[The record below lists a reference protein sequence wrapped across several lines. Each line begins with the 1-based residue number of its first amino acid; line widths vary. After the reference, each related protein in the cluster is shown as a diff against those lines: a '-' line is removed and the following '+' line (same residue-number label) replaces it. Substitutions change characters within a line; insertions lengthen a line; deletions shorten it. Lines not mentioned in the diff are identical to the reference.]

1 MTSEPTKSTDQLLQE
16 AHELV
21 AAGML
26 KEAETF
32 LLELVKHGDPSNHA
46 ACLDALSV
54 FAESRGDFDESIR
67 FALRMLATNKLLH
80 GEDSNQAVSSM
91 VRLAK
96 LYELAGRYEE
106 ANDLFARAQLFSER
120 LVFGQSADQDS
131 EVGSSET
138 SPEFKSTMKFIA
150 AQDSD
155 HDNGS
160 HAKEKSSSD
169 EDKDR
174 DGLDFVFAEDE
185 PRPEKSGGWIMDA
198 VQRSANLKQKPLPEP
213 GSAPT
218 PTRAKPEITGAHQFL
233 PETPKVAPTSSFMT
247 KNSDVKEQS
256 ASRTNASTTR
266 KNMAVA
272 DTGLKAFT
280 QGKDEIARSL
290 DVTSLQWSIKQF
302 LEKKNNLIAIGI
314 GCFAFFVV
322 LLVAAYLQPRQ
333 VTPLDAYVSM
343 PHTFR
348 SMSGHTKIK
357 LVHQEAMQLEQGDA
371 TMIVSTSYVVDW
383 RSRLE
388 VVLRSFFEKQ
398 FWLQKSTNS
407 IIADNGSIFY
417 TPNNVELLIGD
428 QMLSLINDADDYY
441 LQNSRYPPES
451 DFHTYRNIFTHAA
464 AKPILKRSECLGADS
479 SDVAKQIE
487 TWKENLCKAEADPK
501 AGVINCFELLASYP
515 QGRVNLCA
523 VRSCKPKQNPQVIFS
538 SNGEVSDT
546 ETASFISPDGLQI
559 RWKRV
564 WIQID
569 QITPEDAFCLH
580 HASLIFFVLLS
591 TAVAASYRFISL
603 RGDDRTIRFRL
614 LFVSLFMVAFYAAS
628 PYLP

>member
-1 MTSEPTKSTDQLLQE
+1 MTLEPTKSTEELLQE

-21 AAGML
+21 AAGKL

-32 LLELVKHGDPSNHA
+32 LLELVKQGDPSTHTA
-46 ACLDALSV
+46 FIEALSA
-54 FAESRGDFDESIR
+54 FAEARGDIDESIR
-67 FALRMLATNKLLH
+67 FALRMLATTKLLH
-80 GEDSNQAVSSM
+80 GEDSNQAVSTM

-106 ANDLFARAQLFSER
+106 ANDLFARAQYFSER
-120 LVFGQSADQDS
+120 LVYGQATDQES

-138 SPEFKSTMKFIA
+138 LPKFKSTMKFIA
-150 AQDSD
+150 DESSD
-155 HDNGS
+155 HENVS
-160 HAKEKSSSD
+160 KAKSSGG
-169 EDKDR
+169 EDKHT
-174 DGLDFVFAEDE
+174 DGLDFVFADDE

-198 VQRSANLKQKPLPEP
+198 VQKSANRKQDPVPEP
-213 GSAPT
+213 GPAPA
-218 PTRAKPEITGAHQFL
+218 RAKREITGAHQFL
-233 PETPKVAPTSSFMT
+233 PDTPQVAPTSSFMA
-247 KNSDVKEQS
+247 KNSDLNEQTS
-256 ASRTNASTTR
+256 SRTNASASR
-266 KNMAVA
+266 KQMAAA
-272 DTGLKAFT
+272 DSGLKAFT

-290 DVTSLQWSIKQF
+290 DLTSMKWSIKQF
-302 LEKKNNLIAIGI
+302 LEKKNNLISIGI
-314 GCFAFFVV
+314 GCFAFFVL
-322 LLVAAYLQPRQ
+322 LLVTAYLQPRQ

-343 PHTFR
+343 PHSFR

-357 LVHQEAMQLEQGDA
+357 LVHQEAMQLEQGDS

-417 TPNNVELLIGD
+417 TPNNVELLMGD
-428 QMLSLINDADDYY
+428 EMLSLINDADDYY

-464 AKPILKRSECLGADS
+464 AKPILKRLEFLGADA

-487 TWKENLCKAEADPK
+487 TWKENLCKAEDDPK

-515 QGRVNLCA
+515 TGRVNLCA

-569 QITPEDAFCLH
+569 EISPEDACILH
-580 HASLIFFVLLS
+580 HASLVFFILLS
-591 TAVAASYRFISL
+591 IAIAVSYRFISL
-603 RGDDRTIRFRL
+603 QGDERTIRFRL
-614 LFVSLFMVAFYAAS
+614 IFVSLLMVAFYAAS